1 MEISMNIKKKILGI
15 TIAPV
20 IILGLISMFLTT
32 TMVRSAMLE
41 EIEEALRGTAAATL
55 AAYDQNTGDYLQTSN
70 GDIWKGSYNI
80 SKSESLVDR
89 IKGNTGMDVTF
100 FYGDTRIM
108 TSAVDAGGNRILN
121 SKAGDRIVE
130 KVLQGGE
137 SYFSH
142 AVSIEGTLN
151 YGYFIPVYQNGSTDE
166 IIGMIFVGTDKQEKD
181 AVINKILGT
190 ISMAVCAVMI
200 LCIAIGMK
208 LATSMSRNIRSSI
221 EVVGKV
227 ADGDLNVW
235 VEDKLL
241 GRHDEIGD
249 LSRVT
254 ITLRDAMKATIQEIS
269 QNAKRLLDASE
280 LLGTAADQ
288 TNGTMDHVR
297 MAVNQIV
304 ENSTE
309 QAQNSQN
316 TSEHMRIMGE
326 NITETSAEVELL
338 DDNAASMQQSS
349 EKAAETLNNLRN
361 INIEVERI
369 IGEVQEQTNRTNDSV
384 QKIHEATA
392 FITSIAEE
400 TNLLSLNAS
409 IEAARAGESGRGF
422 GVVADQIKK
431 LSEQSNESSKEIEET
446 AKTLSEDSAKAV
458 EIMQQM
464 QEIIMNQSAS
474 MQDTQKVVEE
484 VIAQIGSSMQS
495 IRQIKESTGHLE
507 NSRNEVQQMKN
518 EKFLSG
524 KGVKADDLDY
534 VTYKVSKMVDDKTT
548 FEKAAE
554 KFLKENPRFAG
565 GGSYRIADSST
576 GNASNGSGGNMNV
589 SINDRIRA
597 AARR

>member
-1 MEISMNIKKKILGI
+1 
-15 TIAPV
+15 
-20 IILGLISMFLTT
+20 
-32 TMVRSAMLE
+32 
-41 EIEEALRGTAAATL
+41 
-55 AAYDQNTGDYLQTSN
+55 
-70 GDIWKGSYNI
+70 
-80 SKSESLVDR
+80 
-89 IKGNTGMDVTF
+89 
-100 FYGDTRIM
+100 
-108 TSAVDAGGNRILN
+108 
-121 SKAGDRIVE
+121 
-130 KVLQGGE
+130 
-137 SYFSH
+137 
-142 AVSIEGTLN
+142 
-151 YGYFIPVYQNGSTDE
+151 
-166 IIGMIFVGTDKQEKD
+166 MIFGGTDKQEKD

-190 ISMAVCAVMI
+190 ISMAVCVVMI

-235 VEDKLL
+235 VDDKLL

-254 ITLRDAMKATIQEIS
+254 ITLRDTMKATIQEIS

-338 DDNAASMQQSS
+338 DGNAASMQQSS
-349 EKAAETLNNLRN
+349 ERAAETLNNLRN
-361 INIEVERI
+361 INGEVERI

-446 AKTLSEDSAKAV
+446 AKILSEDSAKAV

-464 QEIIMNQSAS
+464 QEIIMNQSVS

-507 NSRNEVQQMKN
+507 SSRNEVLQAVS
-518 EKFLSG
+518 ELSEIAQG
-524 KGVKADDLDY
+524 NVDSTKKTYDETEEVVDTFKQVY
-534 VTYKVSKMVDDKTT
+534 VS
-548 FEKAAE
+548 AE
-554 KFLKENPRFAG
+554 QLRE
-565 GGSYRIADSST
+565 IADELVSSIDYFK
-576 GNASNGSGGNMNV
+576 MQ
-589 SINDRIRA
+589 
-597 AARR
+597 